1 MTHNSSPKRMSRFL
15 TIWAGQLVSTLGSGL
30 TGFGVGVWLYQE
42 TGSTTLFALNLLA
55 FMLPN
60 VLLSPI
66 IGALVDRYNR
76 RTVMML
82 SDTLAGLSSLTLGVL
97 FFTGRLEVWH
107 VYALTFCNAA
117 ATAFQWPA
125 YSAATSQIVP
135 KDKLDRAS
143 GMVQMGE
150 ALGHLISPAI
160 AGALFYRAGLGALL
174 LIDFATFLFAVVT
187 LLLTRIP
194 DPERSEA
201 GQQAATGNLLRE
213 GLYGWHYIMARPG
226 LLGLLLYFAAWN
238 LFWGIASVMILP
250 LAMNLATADVV
261 GYVSSAVGIGMLVGT
276 LAVSVWGTPKRRV
289 YGIMAAGFI
298 SSLSVIVMGLRPSLW
313 LLGLGGAGVMLSIP
327 FGGASSQA
335 IWQVKVPQDVQGRVF
350 ASRRMIAWSSTLI
363 AYPLAGPLADRVFEP
378 LMQPGGALAPLLG
391 PIFGVGPG
399 RGMGLL
405 MSLMGLL
412 LGVSALAV
420 SLYPRTRRV
429 ELEIPDAVKDE
440 PAAVESVE
448 GQMEPAAQTAG

>member
-226 LLGLLLYFAAWN
+226 
-238 LFWGIASVMILP
+238 
-250 LAMNLATADVV
+250 
-261 GYVSSAVGIGMLVGT
+261 MLVGT

-327 FGGASSQA
+327 FGGASSQDL
-335 IWQVKVPQDVQGRVF
+335 WQVQVPQDVQGRVF